1 MLSVTD
7 IFISPNVTIP
17 ALFDLFDQSFYGAF
31 LSEIIHILDLRM
43 NTRIEQVKQGWDG
56 HVWTDED
63 IGDRQH
69 KPVTAQMCN
78 SYIDH
83 CVKELEAWLK
93 ANVGKLNAEFQPGRL
108 KNLKSN

>member
-1 MLSVTD
+1 MNYTFEHSRKETHRK
-7 IFISPNVTIP
+7 T
-17 ALFDLFDQSFYGAF
+17 FDQT
-31 LSEIIHILDLRM
+31 SETGL
-43 NTRIEQVKQGWDG
+43 GWDG

-63 IGDRQH
+63 IGEREH

-83 CVKELEAWLK
+83 CVKELEVWLK
-93 ANVGKLNAEFQPGRL
+93 ANVGKLHAEFQPGRF